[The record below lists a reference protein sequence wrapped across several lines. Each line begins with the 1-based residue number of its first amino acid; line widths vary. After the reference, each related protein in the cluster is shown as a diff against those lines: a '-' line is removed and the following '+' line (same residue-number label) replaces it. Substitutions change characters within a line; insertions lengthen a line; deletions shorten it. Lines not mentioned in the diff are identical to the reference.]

1 MGARRG
7 VCAHALGGVNPGSVR
22 RSFPC
27 ARLFSHKSAEFV
39 SKNISKKLRKNDA
52 ANCFSC
58 GKRTRAVVYSLA
70 IVLALAMVLCMIP
83 AAFADLNETVSDKSY
98 TLTVYPVDKDGAVVN
113 SAFNRE
119 TNTNSITVKYN
130 YEDLDEVT
138 TGKFTE
144 DKKVALVEVSGFNSN
159 GKDLTDVEVTID
171 GKNLE
176 VNELA
181 DYVGET
187 GWMNNSQVNF
197 PVELTKAGYTD
208 TYLIEVTGK
217 YEQNGETVNYKETA
231 KITLKLENT
240 AEYKNAKT
248 ATISKIESKDREMDA
263 YIVGSKI
270 YLDFVTSS
278 ARDMEDAVE
287 ITFKDN
293 NGDLFDAVTWAY
305 QPSSK
310 ESDKGA
316 VFAIDE
322 QKLDDSKATYD
333 VNARYCKGTDG
344 YFQEVVFKLETGSS
358 IYETKE
364 YDVVVRTGIVEADP
378 KGIYFAES
386 TKTIKI
392 GEEYTPVV
400 MGVATNKKVDAD
412 ILPGTGTDRQVI
424 DIDDNVVIGTQE
436 GVAYITASYKPAGVD
451 QTYTSNSMKITV
463 TAGNVDD
470 DDDTTTDGKTYMVTA
485 SSLRVRSGAGTNF
498 SQIGSLKNGA
508 TVKVESIAN
517 GWAKLENG
525 GYVSAQY
532 LAEVVDNGE
541 AQTMYV
547 TARTLNVRK
556 GPGTSYAKVGT
567 LSRGTAVQ
575 VVGFSG
581 NWAKLSNGY
590 YVSTSYL
597 AK

>member
-1 MGARRG
+1 M
-7 VCAHALGGVNPGSVR
+7 
-22 RSFPC
+22 
-27 ARLFSHKSAEFV
+27 
-39 SKNISKKLRKNDA
+39 KK
-52 ANCFSC
+52 
-58 GKRTRAVVYSLA
+58 TLA

-83 AAFADLNETVSDKSY
+83 VSFAATTKIDNDSYDLAVSIIG
-98 TLTVYPVDKDGAVVN
+98 KDGNVQGEWTTKDDA
-113 SAFNRE
+113 
-119 TNTNSITVKYN
+119 NSITFKYD
-130 YEDLDEVT
+130 YEDADDVEAVI

-144 DKKVALVEVSGFNSN
+144 DAKMAMVKVTGFMQMKSV
-159 GKDLTDVEVTID
+159 DEITID
-171 GKNLE
+171 GKKLE
-176 VNELA
+176 VNDLA
-181 DYVGET
+181 VYSDRIEY
-187 GWMNNSQVNF
+187 NYNSLTQKPAYLLF
-197 PVELTKAGYTD
+197 PVELTKSGYTD
-208 TYLIEVTGK
+208 TYYIEVTGK
-217 YEQNGETVNYKETA
+217 ADLNGSEVTVEQSA
-231 KITLKLENT
+231 KITVTLENT
-240 AEYKNAKT
+240 SSYKNAKT
-248 ATISKIESKDREMDA
+248 ATISKIESTDRDEFDA

-270 YLDFVTSS
+270 YLDVVASEKK
-278 ARDMEDAVE
+278 AEDFLHDLKL
-287 ITFKDN
+287 TFKDN
-293 NGDLFDAVTWAY
+293 NGDLFDVVTWAY
-305 QPSSK
+305 TASSEAGERLSIFK
-310 ESDKGA
+310 VEEEGGDKLTDSAMEYTVRLGA
-316 VFAIDE
+316 AEDNA
-322 QKLDDSKATYD
+322 KLMND
-333 VNARYCKGTDG
+333 VS
-344 YFQEVVFKLETGSS
+344 FELETQNA

-364 YDVVVRTGIVEADP
+364 YDVVVRYGIKEADP

-386 TKTIKI
+386 SKTIKI

-400 MGVATNKKVDAD
+400 MGVATGKKVDAT
-412 ILPGTGTDRQVI
+412 IVPGDRTDLQVI
-424 DIDDNVVIGTQE
+424 DVTDGETVIGTRE
-436 GVAYITASYKPAGVD
+436 GVAYITAEYKPAGMSEY
-451 QTYTSNSMKITV
+451 QTYKTNAMKITV
-463 TAGNVDD
+463 TAGNVTDD
-470 DDDTTTDGKTYMVTA
+470 DDDTDGKTYMVTA

>member
-1 MGARRG
+1 M
-7 VCAHALGGVNPGSVR
+7 
-22 RSFPC
+22 
-27 ARLFSHKSAEFV
+27 
-39 SKNISKKLRKNDA
+39 KK
-52 ANCFSC
+52 
-58 GKRTRAVVYSLA
+58 TLA

-83 AAFADLNETVSDKSY
+83 ASFAADFSGKSY
-98 TLTVYPVDKDGAVVN
+98 DISVFAVDTAGQPVGTTATADNA
-113 SAFNRE
+113 
-119 TNTNSITVKYN
+119 NSITFEYP
-130 YEDLDEVT
+130 YEGNTIPSVD
-138 TGKFTE
+138 TGKYTE
-144 DKKVALVEVSGFNSN
+144 EKKMAIVKVEGFMQFKSI
-159 GKDLTDVEVTID
+159 DEITID
-171 GKNLE
+171 GKPLE
-176 VNELA
+176 VNENA
-181 DYVGET
+181 DYKDL
-187 GWMNNSQVNF
+187 VNHSKVALTEKNATMFF

-208 TYLIEVTGK
+208 TYIIDVTGK
-217 YEQNGETVNYKETA
+217 VKINGEEVTLTESA
-231 KITLKLENT
+231 KISVKLVNT
-240 AEYKNAKT
+240 SEYKNAKT
-248 ATISKIESKDREMDA
+248 ATISKIATTDKSILDA
-263 YIVGSKI
+263 YIVGDKI
-270 YLDFVTSS
+270 YIDFVKQ
-278 ARDMEDAVE
+278 DNDKKLENEYNDIIK

-293 NGDLFDAVTWAY
+293 NGDLFDVVTWAS

-310 ESDKGA
+310 ASETNAIIRLQKEGKLVDSAMEYSVRRSYTVKDSDADLLK
-316 VFAIDE
+316 D
-322 QKLDDSKATYD
+322 
-333 VNARYCKGTDG
+333 
-344 YFQEVVFKLETGSS
+344 VVFELETQNA

-364 YDVVVRTGIVEADP
+364 YDVVVRYGITESDP

-386 TKTIKI
+386 SKTIKI

-400 MGVATNKKVDAD
+400 YGVETGKKVDAT
-412 ILPGTGTDRQVI
+412 IEIGTRDGGVAVNAQYVDVTDGET
-424 DIDDNVVIGTQE
+424 VIGTQE
-436 GVAYITASYKPAGVD
+436 GVAYITASYTTNDGKK
-451 QTYTSNSMKITV
+451 YTASSMKITV
-463 TAGNVDD
+463 TAGDVEDD
-470 DDDTTTDGKTYMVTA
+470 DDDTDGKTYIVTA

>member
-1 MGARRG
+1 M
-7 VCAHALGGVNPGSVR
+7 
-22 RSFPC
+22 
-27 ARLFSHKSAEFV
+27 
-39 SKNISKKLRKNDA
+39 KK
-52 ANCFSC
+52 
-58 GKRTRAVVYSLA
+58 TLA

-83 AAFADLNETVSDKSY
+83 ASFADSTTNKTISDKSY
-98 TLTVYPVDKDGAVVN
+98 QIKADSVYTAAKDHTIDPDKTIANNANSLT
-113 SAFNRE
+113 
-119 TNTNSITVKYN
+119 IKYN
-130 YEDLDEVT
+130 YEEETDET

-144 DKKVALVEVSGFNSN
+144 NRKMALVWVVGFVD
-159 GKDLTDVEVTID
+159 DLKGANDVKIYID
-171 GKNLE
+171 GKELS
-176 VNELA
+176 VNDKA
-181 DYVGET
+181 SYKDRT
-187 GWMNNSQVNF
+187 GWDSVNGAVCF
-197 PVELTKAGYTD
+197 PVELTKSGYTESF
-208 TYLIEVTGK
+208 LIEVTGK
-217 YEQNGETVNYKETA
+217 NGDVNIKETA
-231 KITLKLENT
+231 KISLKFENT
-240 AEYKNAKT
+240 ADYKNART
-248 ATISKIESKDREMDA
+248 ATISKIESLNNKFDA

-270 YLDFVTSS
+270 YLDFVDKKSDVNSTNFV
-278 ARDMEDAVE
+278 EDLE
-287 ITFKDN
+287 ITFKDD
-293 NGDLFDAVTWAY
+293 NGDLFDTVTWAY
-305 QPSSK
+305 NPSSDAGK
-310 ESDKGA
+310 RVS
-316 VFAIDE
+316 
-322 QKLDDSKATYD
+322 
-333 VNARYCKGTDG
+333 
-344 YFQEVVFKLETGSS
+344 VFKLEAADGEKLEDSKIQYSIPMNLRYTDEDNFTGVSFELETAS
-358 IYETKE
+358 AIYETKE
-364 YDVVVRTGIVEADP
+364 YDVVCRYKVVEADP

-386 TKTIKI
+386 SKTIKI

-400 MGVATNKKVDAD
+400 MGVATSKKVDAD
-412 ILPGTGTDRQVI
+412 LEPGKGTDKQVI
-424 DIDDNVVIGTQE
+424 DIDGDTIIGTQE
-436 GVAYITASYKPAGVD
+436 GVAYITAEYMPAITENYGSNEGVK
-451 QTYTSNSMKITV
+451 YTSNSMKIV
-463 TAGNVDD
+463 VVNKKVDD
-470 DDDTTTDGKTYMVTA
+470 DTTDGKTYMVTA

>member
-1 MGARRG
+1 M
-7 VCAHALGGVNPGSVR
+7 
-22 RSFPC
+22 
-27 ARLFSHKSAEFV
+27 
-39 SKNISKKLRKNDA
+39 
-52 ANCFSC
+52 
-58 GKRTRAVVYSLA
+58 
-70 IVLALAMVLCMIP
+70 LALAMVLCMIP
-83 AAFADLNETVSDKSY
+83 VSFAATTTIDNDSYDLAVSIIG
-98 TLTVYPVDKDGAVVN
+98 KDGNVQGDWTTKDDA
-113 SAFNRE
+113 
-119 TNTNSITVKYN
+119 NSITFKYD
-130 YEDLDEVT
+130 YEDADDVEAVI

-144 DKKVALVEVSGFNSN
+144 DAKMAMVKVTGFMQMKSV
-159 GKDLTDVEVTID
+159 DEITID
-171 GKNLE
+171 GKKLE
-176 VNELA
+176 VNDLA
-181 DYVGET
+181 VYSDRIE
-187 GWMNNSQVNF
+187 NNYNSLTQDPAYLLF
-197 PVELTKAGYTD
+197 PVELTKSGYTD
-208 TYLIEVTGK
+208 TYYIEVTGK
-217 YEQNGETVNYKETA
+217 ADLNGSEVTVEQSA
-231 KITLKLENT
+231 KITVTLENT
-240 AEYKNAKT
+240 SSYKNAKT
-248 ATISKIESKDREMDA
+248 ATISKIESTDRDEFDA

-270 YLDFVTSS
+270 YLDVVASEKN
-278 ARDMEDAVE
+278 AEDFLHDLKL
-287 ITFKDN
+287 TFKDN
-293 NGDLFDAVTWAY
+293 NGDLFDVVTWAY
-305 QPSSK
+305 SASSEAGDRLSIFK
-310 ESDKGA
+310 IENEGGKKLKDSA
-316 VFAIDE
+316 VEYTVRLDAAE
-322 QKLDDSKATYD
+322 GNAKLMND
-333 VNARYCKGTDG
+333 
-344 YFQEVVFKLETGSS
+344 VVFELETETA

-364 YDVVVRTGIVEADP
+364 YDVVVRYGIKEADP

-386 TKTIKI
+386 SKTIKI

-400 MGVATNKKVDAD
+400 LGVATGKKVDAT
-412 ILPGTGTDRQVI
+412 IVPGDRTDRQVI
-424 DIDDNVVIGTQE
+424 DCDGDTVIGTQE
-436 GVAYITASYKPAGVD
+436 GVAYITAEYTPAGGKLYE
-451 QTYTSNSMKITV
+451 TNAMKITV
-463 TAGNVDD
+463 TAGNVEDD
-470 DDDTTTDGKTYMVTA
+470 DDDDKDGKTYMVTA

>member
-1 MGARRG
+1 M
-7 VCAHALGGVNPGSVR
+7 
-22 RSFPC
+22 
-27 ARLFSHKSAEFV
+27 
-39 SKNISKKLRKNDA
+39 KK
-52 ANCFSC
+52 
-58 GKRTRAVVYSLA
+58 TLA

-83 AAFADLNETVSDKSY
+83 AAFADLNETVTDKSY
-98 TLTVYPVDKDGAVVN
+98 NLKVYAVDKNGVAVSSPLN
-113 SAFNRE
+113 TE
-119 TNTNSITVKYN
+119 TNANSITAKYN
-130 YEDLDEVT
+130 YEKMDAVV

-144 DKKVALVEVSGFNSN
+144 DKKMAIVEVKGFNTAN
-159 GKDLTDVEVTID
+159 KPLTDVEITID
-171 GKNLE
+171 GKDLE

-181 DYVGET
+181 SAYKGSV
-187 GWMNNSQVNF
+187 GWMNGNQVNF

-217 YEQNGETVNYKETA
+217 YQQGTETVNYKETA
-231 KITLKLENT
+231 KISVKLENT

-248 ATISKIESKDREMDA
+248 ATISKIESTDRDEFDA

-270 YLDFVTSS
+270 YLDVVDVKGADAFLSS
-278 ARDMEDAVE
+278 LKL
-287 ITFKDN
+287 TFKDN
-293 NGDLFDAVTWAY
+293 NGDLFDVVTWAY
-305 QPSSK
+305 TASSEAGERLSIFK
-310 ESDKGA
+310 VEEEGGDKLTDSAMEYTVRLGA
-316 VFAIDE
+316 AEDNA
-322 QKLDDSKATYD
+322 KLMND
-333 VNARYCKGTDG
+333 VS
-344 YFQEVVFKLETGSS
+344 FELETQNA

-364 YDVVVRTGIVEADP
+364 YDVVVRYGIKEADP

-386 TKTIKI
+386 SKTIKI

-400 MGVATNKKVDAD
+400 MGVATGKKVDAT
-412 ILPGTGTDRQVI
+412 IVPGDRTDLQVI
-424 DIDDNVVIGTQE
+424 DVTDGETVIGTRE
-436 GVAYITASYKPAGVD
+436 GVAYITAEYKPAGMSEY
-451 QTYTSNSMKITV
+451 QTYKTNAMKITV

-470 DDDTTTDGKTYMVTA
+470 DDDTTTDGKTYIVTA

>member
-1 MGARRG
+1 M
-7 VCAHALGGVNPGSVR
+7 
-22 RSFPC
+22 
-27 ARLFSHKSAEFV
+27 
-39 SKNISKKLRKNDA
+39 KK
-52 ANCFSC
+52 
-58 GKRTRAVVYSLA
+58 TLA
-70 IVLALAMVLCMIP
+70 IVLALAMVLCMVP
-83 AAFADLNETVSDKSY
+83 ASFAATTTIDNDSYDLAVS
-98 TLTVYPVDKDGAVVN
+98 VIAKDGGIQGKWTTKDD
-113 SAFNRE
+113 S
-119 TNTNSITVKYN
+119 NSITFEYD
-130 YEDLDEVT
+130 YEDADDVEAVE

-144 DKKVALVEVSGFNSN
+144 DAKMAMVKVSGFMPLDSV
-159 GKDLTDVEVTID
+159 DEITID
-171 GKNLE
+171 GKKLE
-176 VNELA
+176 VNDLA
-181 DYVGET
+181 VYSDRIE
-187 GWMNNSQVNF
+187 NNYNSLTQDPAYLLF
-197 PVELTKAGYTD
+197 PVELTKSGYTD
-208 TYLIEVTGK
+208 TYYIEVTGTAEINGSDVTV
-217 YEQNGETVNYKETA
+217 EQSA
-231 KITLKLENT
+231 KITVTLENT
-240 AEYKNAKT
+240 SSYKNAKT
-248 ATISKIESKDREMDA
+248 ATISKIESTDRDEFDA

-270 YLDFVTSS
+270 YLDVVASEKN
-278 ARDMEDAVE
+278 AEDFLHDLKL
-287 ITFKDN
+287 TFKDN
-293 NGDLFDAVTWAY
+293 NGDLFDVVTWAY
-305 QPSSK
+305 SASSEAGDRLSIFK
-310 ESDKGA
+310 IENEGGKKLKDSA
-316 VFAIDE
+316 VEYTVRLDAAE
-322 QKLDDSKATYD
+322 GNAKLMND
-333 VNARYCKGTDG
+333 
-344 YFQEVVFKLETGSS
+344 VVFELETKTA

-364 YDVVVRTGIVEADP
+364 YDVVVRYGIKESDP

-400 MGVATNKKVDAD
+400 MGVATDKKVDAD
-412 ILPGTGTDRQVI
+412 ILPGSNTDRQVI
-424 DIDDNVVIGTQE
+424 DITDDNTVIGTQE
-436 GVAYITASYKPAGVD
+436 GVAYITASYKPAGVNK
-451 QTYTSNSMKITV
+451 TYESNSMKITV
-463 TAGNVDD
+463 TAGKVEDDDD
-470 DDDTTTDGKTYMVTA
+470 DDDTTNGKTYMVTA

-581 NWAKLSNGY
+581 IWAKLSNGY

>member
-1 MGARRG
+1 MR
-7 VCAHALGGVNPGSVR
+7 
-22 RSFPC
+22 
-27 ARLFSHKSAEFV
+27 
-39 SKNISKKLRKNDA
+39 A
-52 ANCFSC
+52 A
-58 GKRTRAVVYSLA
+58 VYSLA

-83 AAFADLNETVSDKSY
+83 VSFADTTTNKTISDKSY
-98 TLTVYPVDKDGAVVN
+98 QIKADSVYTEAKDHTINPDKTIANNANSLT
-113 SAFNRE
+113 
-119 TNTNSITVKYN
+119 IKYN
-130 YEDLDEVT
+130 YEEEAEET

-144 DKKVALVEVSGFNSN
+144 NRKMALVWVVGFDDDL
-159 GKDLTDVEVTID
+159 KDANNLKITID
-171 GKNLE
+171 GKDLN
-176 VNELA
+176 VNDKA
-181 DYVGET
+181 SYKDRT
-187 GWMNNSQVNF
+187 GWDNDNKAVCF
-197 PVELTKAGYTD
+197 PVELTKSGYTESF
-208 TYLIEVTGK
+208 LIEVTGEK
-217 YEQNGETVNYKETA
+217 GDVQIKETA
-231 KITLKLENT
+231 KISLRLENT

-248 ATISKIESKDREMDA
+248 ATISKIESTDKQLFDA

-270 YLDFVTSS
+270 YLDFVGKKADVNSTNFV
-278 ARDMEDAVE
+278 EKLE

-293 NGDLFDAVTWAY
+293 NGDLFDDVTWAY
-305 QPSSK
+305 SPTSEAGKASVFK
-310 ESDKGA
+310 LEESDGK
-316 VFAIDE
+316 
-322 QKLDDSKATYD
+322 KLVDSKVKYSIPMYLRYD
-333 VNARYCKGTDG
+333 NEKNFNDVG
-344 YFQEVVFKLETGSS
+344 FKLETGSA

-364 YDVVVRTGIVEADP
+364 YDVVVRYGIKESDP

-400 MGVATNKKVDAD
+400 MGVATDKKVDAD
-412 ILPGTGTDRQVI
+412 ILPGSNTDRQVI
-424 DIDDNVVIGTQE
+424 DITDDNTVIGTQE
-436 GVAYITASYKPAGVD
+436 GVAYITASYKPAGVNK
-451 QTYTSNSMKITV
+451 TYESNSMKITV
-463 TAGNVDD
+463 TAQGATDD
-470 DDDTTTDGKTYMVTA
+470 DDDTTDGKTYMVTA

-590 YVSTSYL
+590 YVSTSDL

>member
-1 MGARRG
+1 MR
-7 VCAHALGGVNPGSVR
+7 
-22 RSFPC
+22 
-27 ARLFSHKSAEFV
+27 
-39 SKNISKKLRKNDA
+39 A
-52 ANCFSC
+52 A
-58 GKRTRAVVYSLA
+58 VYSLA

-83 AAFADLNETVSDKSY
+83 ASFADTTTNKTIADKSY
-98 TLTVYPVDKDGAVVN
+98 DIKVYSWKDGVGTDKELG
-113 SAFNRE
+113 SKD
-119 TNTNSITVKYN
+119 NTNSVTAEYN
-130 YEDLDEVT
+130 YEQEDEDL

-144 DKKVALVEVSGFNSN
+144 DRKMALVRVEGFDVDLSKNAEVY
-159 GKDLTDVEVTID
+159 ID
-171 GKNLE
+171 GKKL
-176 VNELA
+176 
-181 DYVGET
+181 
-187 GWMNNSQVNF
+187 QVNDLANYDNQIGFFTQNGKGIVIF
-197 PVELTKAGYTD
+197 PIELTKSGYTE
-208 TYLIEVTGK
+208 TFLIEVTD
-217 YEQNGETVNYKETA
+217 EVNNVNLKETA
-231 KITLKLENT
+231 KVSVKLENT

-248 ATISKIESKDREMDA
+248 ATISKIESTKRKVMDA

-270 YLDFVTSS
+270 YFDYVGEASDDS
-278 ARDMEDAVE
+278 DIVE

-293 NGDLFDAVTWAY
+293 TGDLFDVVTWAEETTCD
-305 QPSSK
+305 
-310 ESDKGA
+310 ESGSQ
-316 VFAIDE
+316 AIICLDE
-322 QKLDDSKATYD
+322 EKKLDNSKVKYT
-333 VNARYCKGTDG
+333 VNGKSAQGNDDY
-344 YFQEVVFKLETGSS
+344 YNNVVFTLETASA
-358 IYETKE
+358 IFETKE
-364 YDVVVRTGIVEADP
+364 YDVVVREHIKEADP
-378 KGIYFAES
+378 QGIYFAES
-386 TKTIKI
+386 SKTIKI

-400 MGVATNKKVDAD
+400 MGVATNKKVDAT
-412 ILPGTGTDRQVI
+412 IEIGTRTEGGNDYAVNAQYVDVTDGET
-424 DIDDNVVIGTQE
+424 VIGTQE
-436 GVAYITASYKPAGVD
+436 GVAYITAEYETNDGKVYKA
-451 QTYTSNSMKITV
+451 SSMKITV
-463 TAGNVDD
+463 TAGDVEDD
-470 DDDTTTDGKTYMVTA
+470 DDDTDGKTYMVTA

>member
-1 MGARRG
+1 M
-7 VCAHALGGVNPGSVR
+7 
-22 RSFPC
+22 
-27 ARLFSHKSAEFV
+27 
-39 SKNISKKLRKNDA
+39 KK
-52 ANCFSC
+52 
-58 GKRTRAVVYSLA
+58 TLA
-70 IVLALAMVLCMIP
+70 IVLALAMVLCMVP
-83 AAFADLNETVSDKSY
+83 ASFAATTTIDNDSYDLAVS
-98 TLTVYPVDKDGAVVN
+98 VIAKDGGIQGKWTTKDD
-113 SAFNRE
+113 S
-119 TNTNSITVKYN
+119 NSITFEYD
-130 YEDLDEVT
+130 YEDADDVEAVE

-144 DKKVALVEVSGFNSN
+144 DAKMAMVKVSGFMPLDSV
-159 GKDLTDVEVTID
+159 DEITID
-171 GKNLE
+171 GKKLE
-176 VNELA
+176 VNDLA
-181 DYVGET
+181 VYSDRIE
-187 GWMNNSQVNF
+187 NNYNSLTQDPAYLLF
-197 PVELTKAGYTD
+197 PVELTKSGYTD
-208 TYLIEVTGK
+208 TYYIEVTGTAEINGSDVTV
-217 YEQNGETVNYKETA
+217 EQSA
-231 KITLKLENT
+231 KITVTLENT
-240 AEYKNAKT
+240 SSYKNAKT
-248 ATISKIESKDREMDA
+248 ATISKIESTDRDEFDA

-270 YLDFVTSS
+270 YLDVVASEKN
-278 ARDMEDAVE
+278 AEDFLHDLKL
-287 ITFKDN
+287 TFKDN
-293 NGDLFDAVTWAY
+293 NGDLFDVVTWAY
-305 QPSSK
+305 SASSEAGDRLSIFK
-310 ESDKGA
+310 IENEGGKKLKDSA
-316 VFAIDE
+316 VEYTVRLDAAE
-322 QKLDDSKATYD
+322 GNAKLMND
-333 VNARYCKGTDG
+333 
-344 YFQEVVFKLETGSS
+344 VVFELETKTA

-364 YDVVVRTGIVEADP
+364 YDVVVRYGIKESDP

-400 MGVATNKKVDAD
+400 MGVATDKKVDAD
-412 ILPGTGTDRQVI
+412 ILPGSNTDRQVI
-424 DIDDNVVIGTQE
+424 DITDDNTVIGTQE
-436 GVAYITASYKPAGVD
+436 GVAYITASYKTAGVNK
-451 QTYTSNSMKITV
+451 TYESNSMKITV
-463 TAGNVDD
+463 TAGKVEDDDD
-470 DDDTTTDGKTYMVTA
+470 DDDTTNGKTYMVTA

>member
-1 MGARRG
+1 M
-7 VCAHALGGVNPGSVR
+7 L
-22 RSFPC
+22 
-27 ARLFSHKSAEFV
+27 
-39 SKNISKKLRKNDA
+39 
-52 ANCFSC
+52 
-58 GKRTRAVVYSLA
+58 YSLA

-83 AAFADLNETVSDKSY
+83 AAFAASSEQITKNSYEIQAFSVAEDGSLTKIASD
-98 TLTVYPVDKDGAVVN
+98 DDVN
-113 SAFNRE
+113 SL
-119 TNTNSITVKYN
+119 SIEYN
-130 YEDLDEVT
+130 YERLDKVV
-138 TGKFTE
+138 TGKYTE
-144 DKKVALVEVSGFNSN
+144 DRKMILVKVIGFDDQFADA
-159 GKDLTDVEVTID
+159 KDIEVTID
-171 GKNLE
+171 GQDLE
-176 VNELA
+176 VNEGA
-181 DYVGET
+181 VYDDRIRFEDDYV
-187 GWMNNSQVNF
+187 VF
-197 PVELTKAGYTD
+197 PVEATKSGYTD
-208 TYLIEVTGK
+208 TYLVEVTGTLNK
-217 YEQNGETVNYKETA
+217 GQKDEKVLTESV

-240 AEYKNAKT
+240 SEYKNAKT
-248 ATISKIESKDREMDA
+248 ATISKIESTDRQVLDA

-270 YLDFVTSS
+270 YLDFVDEYE
-278 ARDMEDAVE
+278 AVEDAIE

-293 NGDLFDAVTWAY
+293 NGDLFDVVTWAEEVE
-305 QPSSK
+305 SK
-310 ESDKGA
+310 DGKGA
-316 VFAIDE
+316 VNSVISIGE
-322 QKLDDSKATYD
+322 ETKLSDSKTKYD
-333 VNARYCKGTDG
+333 VNVKAGDECK
-344 YFQEVVFKLETGSS
+344 EIVFTLQTASA
-358 IYETKE
+358 IYETKA
-364 YDVVVRTGIVEADP
+364 YDVVVREDIKEADP

-412 ILPGTGTDRQVI
+412 ILPGKNTDKQVI
-424 DIDDNVVIGTQE
+424 DIDDGVVIGTQE
-436 GVAYITASYKPAGVD
+436 GVAYITAEYTPAGGS
-451 QTYTSNSMKITV
+451 TKYESNSMKITV
-463 TAGNVDD
+463 TAGKVEDD
-470 DDDTTTDGKTYMVTA
+470 DDDDTTDGKTYMVTA

>member
-1 MGARRG
+1 M
-7 VCAHALGGVNPGSVR
+7 
-22 RSFPC
+22 
-27 ARLFSHKSAEFV
+27 
-39 SKNISKKLRKNDA
+39 KK
-52 ANCFSC
+52 
-58 GKRTRAVVYSLA
+58 TLA

-83 AAFADLNETVSDKSY
+83 VSFAATTKIDNDSYDLAVSIIG
-98 TLTVYPVDKDGAVVN
+98 KDGNVQGEWTTKDDA
-113 SAFNRE
+113 
-119 TNTNSITVKYN
+119 NSITFKYD
-130 YEDLDEVT
+130 YEDADDVEAVI

-144 DKKVALVEVSGFNSN
+144 DAKMAMVKVTGFMQMKSV
-159 GKDLTDVEVTID
+159 DEITID
-171 GKNLE
+171 GKKLE
-176 VNELA
+176 VNDLA
-181 DYVGET
+181 VYSDRIE
-187 GWMNNSQVNF
+187 NNYNSLTQKPAYLLF
-197 PVELTKAGYTD
+197 PVELTKSGYTD
-208 TYLIEVTGK
+208 TYYIEVTGK
-217 YEQNGETVNYKETA
+217 ADLNGSEVTVEQSA
-231 KITLKLENT
+231 KITVTLENT
-240 AEYKNAKT
+240 SSYKNAKT
-248 ATISKIESKDREMDA
+248 ATISKIESTDRDEFDA

-270 YLDFVTSS
+270 YLDVVSEKN
-278 ARDMEDAVE
+278 AEDFLHDLKL
-287 ITFKDN
+287 TFKDN
-293 NGDLFDAVTWAY
+293 NGDLFDVVTWAY
-305 QPSSK
+305 TASSEAGERLSIFK
-310 ESDKGA
+310 VEEEGGDKLTDSAMEYTVRLGA
-316 VFAIDE
+316 AEDNA
-322 QKLDDSKATYD
+322 KLMND
-333 VNARYCKGTDG
+333 VS
-344 YFQEVVFKLETGSS
+344 FELETQNA

-364 YDVVVRTGIVEADP
+364 YDIVVRENIKETDP
-378 KGIYFAES
+378 KGIYFAENS
-386 TKTIKI
+386 KTIAI

-400 MGVATNKKVDAD
+400 YGIATGKKLDAK
-412 ILPGTGTDRQVI
+412 I
-424 DIDDNVVIGTQE
+424 DIGTVSGTTSGAVNAQYVDVTDGETVIGTQE
-436 GVAYITASYKPAGVD
+436 GVAYITASYTTNDGK
-451 QTYTSNSMKITV
+451 TYTASSMKITV
-463 TAGNVDD
+463 TAKGATDD
-470 DDDTTTDGKTYMVTA
+470 DDDKDGKTYMVTA

>member
-1 MGARRG
+1 M
-7 VCAHALGGVNPGSVR
+7 
-22 RSFPC
+22 
-27 ARLFSHKSAEFV
+27 
-39 SKNISKKLRKNDA
+39 KK
-52 ANCFSC
+52 
-58 GKRTRAVVYSLA
+58 TLA

-83 AAFADLNETVSDKSY
+83 AAFADLNETVTDKSY
-98 TLTVYPVDKDGAVVN
+98 NLKVYAVDKNGVAVSSPLN
-113 SAFNRE
+113 TE
-119 TNTNSITVKYN
+119 TNANSITAKYN
-130 YEDLDEVT
+130 YEKMDAVV

-144 DKKVALVEVSGFNSN
+144 DKKMAIVEVNGFNTA
-159 GKDLTDVEVTID
+159 GKTLTDVEVTID
-171 GKNLE
+171 GKDLE

-181 DYVGET
+181 SAYKGSV
-187 GWMNNSQVNF
+187 GWMNGNQVNF

-231 KITLKLENT
+231 KISVKLENT

-248 ATISKIESKDREMDA
+248 ATISKIESTDRDEFDA

-270 YLDFVTSS
+270 YLDVVASEKK
-278 ARDMEDAVE
+278 AEDFLHDLKL
-287 ITFKDN
+287 TFKDN
-293 NGDLFDAVTWAY
+293 NGDLFDVVTWAY
-305 QPSSK
+305 SASSEAGDRLSIFK
-310 ESDKGA
+310 IENEGGKKLKDSA
-316 VFAIDE
+316 VEYTVRLDAAE
-322 QKLDDSKATYD
+322 GNAKLMND
-333 VNARYCKGTDG
+333 
-344 YFQEVVFKLETGSS
+344 VVFELETQNA

-364 YDVVVRTGIVEADP
+364 YDVVVRYGIKEADP

-386 TKTIKI
+386 SKTIKI

-400 MGVATNKKVDAD
+400 MGVATGKKVDAT
-412 ILPGTGTDRQVI
+412 IVPGDRTDLQVI
-424 DIDDNVVIGTQE
+424 DVTDGETVIGTRE
-436 GVAYITASYKPAGVD
+436 GVAYITAEYKPAGMSEY
-451 QTYTSNSMKITV
+451 QTYKTNAMKITV

-470 DDDTTTDGKTYMVTA
+470 DDDTTTDGKTYIVTA